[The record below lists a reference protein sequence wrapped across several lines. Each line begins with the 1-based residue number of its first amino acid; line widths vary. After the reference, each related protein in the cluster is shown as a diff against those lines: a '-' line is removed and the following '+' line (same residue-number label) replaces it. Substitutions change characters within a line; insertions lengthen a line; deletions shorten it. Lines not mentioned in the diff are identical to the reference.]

1 MLNIIANAEYRH
13 GAENSTPKSYQK
25 KAQKLF
31 AELGENV
38 DIVKIKCNY
47 NSSKYHLFAF
57 GEDLNKPLYRQQ
69 GRIEVSEK
77 QRALHG
83 PDYRD
88 GADHFYVV
96 WSDWQDGTGYTEY
109 QAEAKAAIE
118 KYRREQQAQWEAKQA
133 QLEPNHQVQF
143 WANQAWRDGIVLATI
158 RNPGLLCIGNRAL
171 IAYRMPAG
179 AVYMVLIDHNPY
191 IGAATR
197 YRDEGTSHIKGYRYG
212 SYLRHAYTSPY
223 QSISANALKKNAK
236 WLAEVAKVEGFEE
249 GNVDQGLEY
258 LAEDLE

>member
-1 MLNIIANAEYRH
+1 MSGSGPDRIQEKDVLNIIANAEYRH

-25 KAQKLF
+25 KAQKFF
-31 AELGENV
+31 AALGENV
-38 DIVKIKCNY
+38 EIVKIKCNH

-57 GEDLNKPLYRQQ
+57 GEDVSKPLYRQQ

-83 PDYRD
+83 PDYRG
-88 GADHFYVV
+88 GADHFYAV

-109 QAEAKAAIE
+109 QAQAQAAIKKHRQE
-118 KYRREQQAQWEAKQA
+118 KQAKQA
-133 QLEPNHQVQF
+133 QVEPLEEVQF

-158 RNPGLLCIGNRAL
+158 EGRAL
-171 IAYRMPAG
+171 IAYLMPAG
-179 AVYMVLIDHNPY
+179 AVYMVIVAHDPNTGASERQWRHN
-191 IGAATR
+191 
-197 YRDEGTSHIKGYRYG
+197 TSCVRGYRYG
-212 SYLRHAYTSPY
+212 SYK
-223 QSISANALKKNAK
+223 SISVNALKKNAK

>member
-13 GAENSTPKSYQK
+13 GVSNSTPKSYQK
-25 KAQKLF
+25 RAQKLF
-31 AELGENV
+31 VELGENV
-38 DIVKIKCNY
+38 EIVKIKCNY
-47 NSSKYHLFAF
+47 NSNKYHLFAF
-57 GEDLNKPLYRQQ
+57 GEDVSKPLYRQQ
-69 GRIEVSEK
+69 GRIEVSDK
-77 QRALHG
+77 LRALHG

-118 KYRREQQAQWEAKQA
+118 KYRKTQKAKQA
-133 QLEPNHQVQF
+133 QVEPVEEVQF
-143 WANQAWRDGIVLATI
+143 WANQAWRDGVVLAAI
-158 RNPGLLCIGNRAL
+158 EDRAL

-179 AVYMVLIDHNPY
+179 EVYMVIVTHDPDT
-191 IGAATR
+191 GAAKR
-197 YRDEGTSHIKGYRYG
+197 QWEEGSSRVKGYRYE
-212 SYLRHAYTSPY
+212 SY

-236 WLAEVAKVEGFEE
+236 WLAEVVKVEGFED

-258 LAEDLE
+258 VGEDLE

>member
-38 DIVKIKCNY
+38 EIVKIKCNY

-57 GEDLNKPLYRQQ
+57 GEDVNKPLYRQQ

-88 GADHFYVV
+88 GADHFYAV

-109 QAEAKAAIE
+109 QAQAKAAII
-118 KYRREQQAQWEAKQA
+118 KYRKEQQAKEARPA
-133 QLEPNHQVQF
+133 VGRRVEF
-143 WANQAWRDGIVLATI
+143 WANQGWREGEVLATI
-158 RNPGLLCIGNRAL
+158 EDRVL

-179 AVYMVLIDHNPY
+179 AVYMVIVTHGSEVNPNDTYTY
-191 IGAATR
+191 IYVR
-197 YRDEGTSHIKGYRYG
+197 GYRYG
-212 SYLRHAYTSPY
+212 SYK
-223 QSISANALKKNAK
+223 SISANALKKNAK
-236 WLAEVAKVEGFEE
+236 WLAEVQKVEGFEE

-258 LAEDLE
+258 LG

>member
-38 DIVKIKCNY
+38 EIVKIQCNY
-47 NSSKYHLFAF
+47 SSSKYHLFAF
-57 GEDLNKPLYRQQ
+57 GEDVSKPLYRQQ
-69 GRIEVSEK
+69 GRIEISEK
-77 QRALHG
+77 QRAVHG

-88 GADHFYVV
+88 GADHFYAV

-109 QAEAKAAIE
+109 QAQAKAAII
-118 KYRREQQAQWEAKQA
+118 KYRKEQQAKQA
-133 QLEPNHQVQF
+133 KPEVGRRVEF
-143 WANQAWRDGIVLATI
+143 WANQAWRDGEVLATI
-158 RNPGLLCIGNRAL
+158 EDRVL

-179 AVYMVLIDHNPY
+179 AVYMVIVTHGSEVNPNDTY
-191 IGAATR
+191 TYTYVR
-197 YRDEGTSHIKGYRYG
+197 GYRYG
-212 SYLRHAYTSPY
+212 SYK
-223 QSISANALKKNAK
+223 SISVNALKKNAK

>member
-25 KAQKLF
+25 NAQKLF

-38 DIVKIKCNY
+38 EIVKIQCNY
-47 NSSKYHLFAF
+47 SSSKYHLFAF
-57 GEDLNKPLYRQQ
+57 GEDVSKPLYRQQ
-69 GRIEVSEK
+69 GRIEISEK
-77 QRALHG
+77 QRAVHG

-88 GADHFYVV
+88 GADHFYAV

-109 QAEAKAAIE
+109 QAQAKAAIE
-118 KYRREQQAQWEAKQA
+118 KYRKTQEVKAAKA
-133 QLEPNHQVQF
+133 EPVEQVQF

-158 RNPGLLCIGNRAL
+158 EDRAL

-179 AVYMVLIDHNPY
+179 AVYMVIVAHDPDT
-191 IGAATR
+191 GAAKR
-197 YRDEGTSHIKGYRYG
+197 QWECGSSYVKGYRYG
-212 SYLRHAYTSPY
+212 SYK
-223 QSISANALKKNAK
+223 SISANALKKNAK
-236 WLAEVAKVEGFEE
+236 WLAEVVKVEGFEE

>member
-38 DIVKIKCNY
+38 EIVKIQCNH
-47 NSSKYHLFAF
+47 NSTKYHLFAF
-57 GEDLNKPLYRQQ
+57 GEDVSKPLYRQQ
-69 GRIEVSEK
+69 GRIQVSEK

-88 GADHFYVV
+88 GADHFYAV

-109 QAEAKAAIE
+109 QAQAKAAII
-118 KYRREQQAQWEAKQA
+118 KYRKEQQAKQA
-133 QLEPNHQVQF
+133 QPEVGRRVEF
-143 WANQAWRDGIVLATI
+143 WANQAWREGEVLATI
-158 RNPGLLCIGNRAL
+158 EDRVL

-179 AVYMVLIDHNPY
+179 AVYMVIVAHDPNTGASERQWRHN
-191 IGAATR
+191 
-197 YRDEGTSHIKGYRYG
+197 TSCVRGYRYG
-212 SYLRHAYTSPY
+212 SYK
-223 QSISANALKKNAK
+223 SISVNALKKNAK

>member
-38 DIVKIKCNY
+38 QIVKIQCNY
-47 NSSKYHLFAF
+47 SSSKYHLFAF
-57 GEDLNKPLYRQQ
+57 GEDVSNPLYRQQ
-69 GRIEVSEK
+69 GRIEISEK

-88 GADHFYVV
+88 GADHFYAV

-109 QAEAKAAIE
+109 QAQAKAAIE
-118 KYRREQQAQWEAKQA
+118 KHRKTQEAKA
-133 QLEPNHQVQF
+133 AKAEPVEQVQF

-158 RNPGLLCIGNRAL
+158 EDRAL

-179 AVYMVLIDHNPY
+179 AVYMVIVAHDPDT
-191 IGAATR
+191 GAAKR
-197 YRDEGTSHIKGYRYG
+197 QWECGSSYVKGYRYG
-212 SYLRHAYTSPY
+212 SYK
-223 QSISANALKKNAK
+223 SISANALKKNAK
-236 WLAEVAKVEGFEE
+236 WLAEVVKVEGFED

-258 LAEDLE
+258 LGEDLE

>member
-38 DIVKIKCNY
+38 EIVKIQCNY
-47 NSSKYHLFAF
+47 SSTKYHLFAF
-57 GEDLNKPLYRQQ
+57 GEDVSKPLYRQQ
-69 GRIEVSEK
+69 GRIEISEK
-77 QRALHG
+77 QRAVHG

-88 GADHFYVV
+88 GADHFYAV

-109 QAEAKAAIE
+109 QAQAKAAIE
-118 KYRREQQAQWEAKQA
+118 KYRQEKQAKQA
-133 QLEPNHQVQF
+133 RPEVGRRVEF
-143 WANQAWRDGIVLATI
+143 WANQAWREGEVLATI
-158 RNPGLLCIGNRAL
+158 EDRVL

-179 AVYMVLIDHNPY
+179 AVYMVIVAHDSEADPNDTY
-191 IGAATR
+191 IR
-197 YRDEGTSHIKGYRYG
+197 RYRYG
-212 SYLRHAYTSPY
+212 SYK
-223 QSISANALKKNAK
+223 SISVNALKKNAK

-258 LAEDLE
+258 LGEDLE

>member
-38 DIVKIKCNY
+38 EIVKIQCNY
-47 NSSKYHLFAF
+47 SSSKYHLFAF
-57 GEDLNKPLYRQQ
+57 GEDVSKPLYRQQ

-77 QRALHG
+77 QRAVHG

-88 GADHFYVV
+88 GADHFYAV

-109 QAEAKAAIE
+109 QAQAKAAIE
-118 KYRREQQAQWEAKQA
+118 KYRKTQEVKAAKA
-133 QLEPNHQVQF
+133 EPVEQVQF

-158 RNPGLLCIGNRAL
+158 EDRAL

-179 AVYMVLIDHNPY
+179 AVYMVIVAHDPDT
-191 IGAATR
+191 GAAKR
-197 YRDEGTSHIKGYRYG
+197 QWECGSSYVKGYRYG
-212 SYLRHAYTSPY
+212 SYK
-223 QSISANALKKNAK
+223 SISVNALKKNAK

>member
-38 DIVKIKCNY
+38 EIVKIKCNY

-57 GEDLNKPLYRQQ
+57 GEDVSKPLYRQQ
-69 GRIEVSEK
+69 GRIEISEK

-96 WSDWQDGTGYTEY
+96 WSDWQDGTGYAEY
-109 QAEAKAAIE
+109 QAQAQAAIK
-118 KYRREQQAQWEAKQA
+118 KYRREKRAKNAKVKQ
-133 QLEPNHQVQF
+133 EEIVQF
-143 WANQAWRDGIVLATI
+143 WANQAWRDGMVLATI
-158 RNPGLLCIGNRAL
+158 EDRAL
-171 IAYRMPAG
+171 IAYCMPKSG
-179 AVYMVLIDHNPY
+179 AVFMVMADHDLNV
-191 IGAATR
+191 GASQR
-197 YRDEGTSHIKGYRYG
+197 RWEHGSSYVKGYHYSYG
-212 SYLRHAYTSPY
+212 YK
-223 QSISANALKKNAK
+223 SISTNALKKNAK
-236 WLAEVAKVEGFEE
+236 WLAEVVKVSGFEDADI
-249 GNVDQGLEY
+249 DQGLTY
-258 LAEDLE
+258 LREDLE

>member
-38 DIVKIKCNY
+38 EIVKIQCNY
-47 NSSKYHLFAF
+47 SSSKYHLFAF
-57 GEDLNKPLYRQQ
+57 GEDVSKPLYRQQ
-69 GRIEVSEK
+69 GRIEISEK

-88 GADHFYVV
+88 GADHFYAV

-109 QAEAKAAIE
+109 QAQAKAAIE
-118 KYRREQQAQWEAKQA
+118 KYRKTQEVKAAKA
-133 QLEPNHQVQF
+133 EPVEQVQF

-158 RNPGLLCIGNRAL
+158 EDRAL

-179 AVYMVLIDHNPY
+179 AVYMVIVAHDPNT
-191 IGAATR
+191 GAAKR
-197 YRDEGTSHIKGYRYG
+197 QWECGSSYVKGYRYG
-212 SYLRHAYTSPY
+212 SYK
-223 QSISANALKKNAK
+223 SISANALKKNAK
-236 WLAEVAKVEGFEE
+236 WLAEVVKVEGFEE

>member
-38 DIVKIKCNY
+38 EIVKIQCNY
-47 NSSKYHLFAF
+47 SSSKYHLFAF
-57 GEDLNKPLYRQQ
+57 GEDVSKPLYRQQ

-77 QRALHG
+77 QRAVHG

-88 GADHFYVV
+88 GADHFYAV

-118 KYRREQQAQWEAKQA
+118 KYRKTQEAKQA
-133 QLEPNHQVQF
+133 QVEPLEEVQF

-158 RNPGLLCIGNRAL
+158 EDRAL

-179 AVYMVLIDHNPY
+179 AVYMVIVAHDPDT
-191 IGAATR
+191 GAAKR
-197 YRDEGTSHIKGYRYG
+197 QWECGSSYVKGYRYG
-212 SYLRHAYTSPY
+212 SYK
-223 QSISANALKKNAK
+223 SISVNALKKNAK

>member
-38 DIVKIKCNY
+38 QIVKIQCNY
-47 NSSKYHLFAF
+47 NSKKYHLFAF
-57 GEDLNKPLYRQQ
+57 GEDVSKPLYRQQ
-69 GRIEVSEK
+69 GRIEISEK

-88 GADHFYVV
+88 GADHFYAV

-109 QAEAKAAIE
+109 QAQAKAAIE
-118 KYRREQQAQWEAKQA
+118 KHRKTQEAKA
-133 QLEPNHQVQF
+133 AKAEPVEQVQF

-158 RNPGLLCIGNRAL
+158 EDRAL

-179 AVYMVLIDHNPY
+179 AVYMVIVAHDPDT
-191 IGAATR
+191 GAAKR
-197 YRDEGTSHIKGYRYG
+197 QWECGSSYVKGYRYG
-212 SYLRHAYTSPY
+212 SYK
-223 QSISANALKKNAK
+223 SISANALKKNAK
-236 WLAEVAKVEGFEE
+236 WLAEVVKVEGFED

-258 LAEDLE
+258 LGEDLE

>member
-38 DIVKIKCNY
+38 EIVKIQCNY
-47 NSSKYHLFAF
+47 SSSKYHLFAF
-57 GEDLNKPLYRQQ
+57 GEDVSKPLYRQQ
-69 GRIEVSEK
+69 GRIEISEK
-77 QRALHG
+77 QRAVHG

-88 GADHFYVV
+88 GADHFYAV

-109 QAEAKAAIE
+109 QAQAKAAIE
-118 KYRREQQAQWEAKQA
+118 KYRKTQEVKAAKA
-133 QLEPNHQVQF
+133 EPVEQVQF

-158 RNPGLLCIGNRAL
+158 EDRAL

-179 AVYMVLIDHNPY
+179 AVYMVIVAHDPDT
-191 IGAATR
+191 GAAKR
-197 YRDEGTSHIKGYRYG
+197 QWECGSSYVKGYRYG
-212 SYLRHAYTSPY
+212 SYK
-223 QSISANALKKNAK
+223 SISANALKKNAK
-236 WLAEVAKVEGFEE
+236 WLAEVVKVEGFEE

>member
-38 DIVKIKCNY
+38 EIVKIKCNY

-57 GEDLNKPLYRQQ
+57 GEDVSKPLYRQQ

-88 GADHFYVV
+88 GADHFYAV

-118 KYRREQQAQWEAKQA
+118 KYRKTQEAKQA
-133 QLEPNHQVQF
+133 QVEPLEEVQF

-158 RNPGLLCIGNRAL
+158 EDRAL

-179 AVYMVLIDHNPY
+179 AVYMVIVTHDPDT
-191 IGAATR
+191 GAAQR
-197 YRDEGTSHIKGYRYG
+197 QWECGSSYVRGYRYG
-212 SYLRHAYTSPY
+212 SY
-223 QSISANALKKNAK
+223 QSISANALKKNPK
-236 WLAEVAKVEGFEE
+236 WLAEVVKVEGFED
-249 GNVDQGLEY
+249 GNVDQGLTY
-258 LAEDLE
+258 LREDLE

>member
-38 DIVKIKCNY
+38 EIVKIQCNY
-47 NSSKYHLFAF
+47 SSSKYHLFAF
-57 GEDLNKPLYRQQ
+57 GEDVSKPLYRQQ
-69 GRIEVSEK
+69 GRIEISEK

-88 GADHFYVV
+88 GADHFYAV

-109 QAEAKAAIE
+109 QAQAKAAIE
-118 KYRREQQAQWEAKQA
+118 KYRKTQEVKAAKA
-133 QLEPNHQVQF
+133 EPVEQVQF

-158 RNPGLLCIGNRAL
+158 EDRAL

-179 AVYMVLIDHNPY
+179 AVYMVIVAHDPDT
-191 IGAATR
+191 GAAKR
-197 YRDEGTSHIKGYRYG
+197 QWECGSSYVKGYRYG
-212 SYLRHAYTSPY
+212 SYK
-223 QSISANALKKNAK
+223 SISANALKKNAK
-236 WLAEVAKVEGFEE
+236 WLAEVVKVEGFEE
-249 GNVDQGLEY
+249 GSVDQGLEY
-258 LAEDLE
+258 LGEDLE

>member
-1 MLNIIANAEYRH
+1 MLKIIANAEYRP
-13 GAENSTPKSYQK
+13 GASNSTPKAYQK

-38 DIVKIKCNY
+38 EIVKIKCNY

-57 GEDLNKPLYRQQ
+57 GEDVSKPLYRQQ

-83 PDYRD
+83 PDYMD
-88 GADHFYVV
+88 GADHFYAV

-109 QAEAKAAIE
+109 QAQAKAAII
-118 KYRREQQAQWEAKQA
+118 KYRKEQQAKQA
-133 QLEPNHQVQF
+133 QPEVGRRVEF
-143 WANQAWRDGIVLATI
+143 WANQAWREGEVLATI
-158 RNPGLLCIGNRAL
+158 EDRAL

-179 AVYMVLIDHNPY
+179 AVYMVIVTHGSKVNPNDTY
-191 IGAATR
+191 TYTYVR
-197 YRDEGTSHIKGYRYG
+197 GYRYG
-212 SYLRHAYTSPY
+212 SYK
-223 QSISANALKKNAK
+223 SISANALKKNAK
-236 WLAEVAKVEGFEE
+236 WLAEVQKVEGFEG

-258 LAEDLE
+258 LGEDLE

>member
-38 DIVKIKCNY
+38 EIVKIQCNDS
-47 NSSKYHLFAF
+47 SSKDHLFAF
-57 GEDLNKPLYRQQ
+57 GEDVSKPLYRQQ

-77 QRALHG
+77 QRAVHG

-88 GADHFYVV
+88 GADHFYAV

-109 QAEAKAAIE
+109 QAQAKAAIE
-118 KYRREQQAQWEAKQA
+118 KYRKTQEVKAAKA
-133 QLEPNHQVQF
+133 EPVEQVQF

-158 RNPGLLCIGNRAL
+158 EDRAL

-179 AVYMVLIDHNPY
+179 AVYMVIVAHDPDT
-191 IGAATR
+191 GAAKR
-197 YRDEGTSHIKGYRYG
+197 QWECGSSYVKGYRYG
-212 SYLRHAYTSPY
+212 SYK
-223 QSISANALKKNAK
+223 SISANALKKNAK

-258 LAEDLE
+258 LGEDLE